1 MYAERHFLNLEY
13 TLTCNSVRRDRS
25 VVVLMRFRPEGYR
38 GSGGGA
44 VIVHGASKVLPPEA
58 YYPGMR
64 SVNSL
69 PESEVV
75 CLWQHRVQ
83 SGAVLATLHGEPV
96 KVLYPGRMNDGHGAD
111 FRDAVVVIGGRMFKG
126 DIEVHVRSG
135 DWQAHGHHRDAAY
148 DRVVL
153 HVVMRHNDRT
163 VTRLSSGRYVPE
175 VALDRCAGADTGP
188 ASGCMACSGIART
201 GSKDRLGELL
211 DIAGEA
217 RFLARTGGF
226 HEDMEQMGAGQS
238 LYRGVMGAL
247 GYSQNTQ
254 PLLELAERVPL
265 DELETAARRAA
276 AEEECLARIQSRLLG
291 MAGLLPLL
299 HRGYQLRDR
308 LDDAGLA
315 GLEELW
321 RSSGSGKTMSP
332 DAWHLFRVRPNN
344 SPVRRLMA
352 MSHLVCR
359 YRGKGLLDGLLESLV
374 EGCFDGGEH
383 RHLEE
388 GLVVG
393 AGGYRGNRTRGPTLL
408 GRRRAADIVVNVL
421 LPFSFAWGRSTG
433 RPDMAAGV
441 LDIYRRYPRLAA
453 NALER
458 HMKVQFGVEDGLV
471 GSARRQ
477 QGLLHIYKTRCTQGR
492 CPDCELGRVTRSAG
506 GEKTAPL
513 QDNLRLG
520 TISRSRPSVLPA
532 RSWK

>member
-1 MYAERHFLNLEY
+1 
-13 TLTCNSVRRDRS
+13 
-25 VVVLMRFRPEGYR
+25 MRFRPEGYR
-38 GSGGGA
+38 GNGDGIVSGATG
-44 VIVHGASKVLPPEA
+44 VLMAEA
-58 YYPGMR
+58 ISPGM
-64 SVNSL
+64 NSANHL

-75 CLWQHRVQ
+75 CLWQRRVQ
-83 SGAVLATLHGEPV
+83 SGAVLATVHGEPV

-111 FRDAVVVIGGRMFKG
+111 FRDAVVVIGGRMLRG
-126 DIEVHVRSG
+126 DIEIHVRAS
-135 DWQAHGHHRDAAY
+135 DWQAHGHHRDAVY

-153 HVVMRHNDRT
+153 HVVMRHNGRT
-163 VTRLSSGRYVPE
+163 VTRLSSGRSVPV
-175 VALDRCAGADTGP
+175 VALDLCTGADTGP
-188 ASGCMACSGIART
+188 AGGCMACSGIART
-201 GSKDRLGELL
+201 GSKDRLGDFL

-217 RFLARTGGF
+217 RFLARAGGF

-247 GYSQNTQ
+247 GYSRNTL
-254 PLLELAERVPL
+254 PFLELAERVSL
-265 DELETAARRAA
+265 DELETAARRTAT
-276 AEEECLARIQSRLLG
+276 EEECLARLQSCLLG

-299 HRGYQLRDR
+299 HRSYQRRDR
-308 LDDAGLA
+308 LDTGVA

-321 RSSGSGKTMSP
+321 CSSGSGKVMSP

-359 YRGKGLLDGLLESLV
+359 YREKGLLEGLLGSLV
-374 EGCFDGGEH
+374 EGCFDGGKH

-388 GLVVG
+388 GLVVTT
-393 AGGYRGNRTRGPTLL
+393 GGYRGSRTRGPTLL

-441 LDIYRRYPRLAA
+441 LDIYHRYPRLAA

-458 HMKVQFGVEDGLV
+458 HMKAQFGVEDGLV
-471 GSARRQ
+471 DSARRQ

-506 GEKTAPL
+506 GEKTAPF
-513 QDNLRLG
+513 R
-520 TISRSRPSVLPA
+520 TV
-532 RSWK
+532 

>member
-1 MYAERHFLNLEY
+1 
-13 TLTCNSVRRDRS
+13 
-25 VVVLMRFRPEGYR
+25 MR
-38 GSGGGA
+38 GA
-44 VIVHGASKVLPPEA
+44 TGVLPAEE
-58 YYPGMR
+58 YSPGMR
-64 SVNSL
+64 PVNTL

-75 CLWQHRVQ
+75 CLWQRRVQ
-83 SGAVLATLHGEPV
+83 TGAVLATVHGETV

-111 FRDAVVVIGGRMFKG
+111 FRDAVVVIGGRMLKG
-126 DIEVHVRSG
+126 DIEIHVRSG
-135 DWQAHGHHRDAAY
+135 DWQAHGHHRDTVY

-153 HVVMRHNDRT
+153 HVVMRHNGRT
-163 VTRLSSGRYVPE
+163 VTRLSNGRSVPV

-188 ASGCMACSGIART
+188 ANGCMACSVIART
-201 GSKDRLGELL
+201 RSKDRLGEIL
-211 DIAGEA
+211 DIAGDA
-217 RFLARTGGF
+217 RFLARAGGC
-226 HEDMEQMGAGQS
+226 HEDMEKMGAGQS

-254 PLLELAERVPL
+254 PLLELAERVTL

-276 AEEECLARIQSRLLG
+276 TEEECLARLQARLLG
-291 MAGLLPLL
+291 MAGLLPLMR
-299 HRGYQLRDR
+299 RGYQRRDR
-308 LDDAGLA
+308 MDDAGLAWPDAGLA

-321 RSSGSGKTMSP
+321 RSSGSGKAMPP

-359 YRGKGLLDGLLESLV
+359 YREKGLLDGLLESLV
-374 EGCFDGGEH
+374 DGCFDGGEL
-383 RHLEE
+383 RRLEE

-393 AGGYRGNRTRGPTLL
+393 AGGYRGNRTREPTLL

-421 LPFSFAWGRSTG
+421 LPFAFARGRSTG
-433 RPDMAAGV
+433 QPDMAAGV

-458 HMKVQFGVEDGLV
+458 HMKAQFGVEDGLV
-471 GSARRQ
+471 DSARRQ

-506 GEKTAPL
+506 GGKTAPL
-513 QDNLRLG
+513 QDSLRLG

-532 RSWK
+532 RNWK

>member
-1 MYAERHFLNLEY
+1 MA
-13 TLTCNSVRRDRS
+13 
-25 VVVLMRFRPEGYR
+25 LMRFRPEGYR
-38 GSGGGA
+38 GNGDGIVSGATG
-44 VIVHGASKVLPPEA
+44 VLMAEA
-58 YYPGMR
+58 ISPGMR
-64 SVNSL
+64 SVNAL

-75 CLWQHRVQ
+75 CLWQRRVQ
-83 SGAVLATLHGEPV
+83 TGEVLVTVHGEPV

-111 FRDAVVVIGGRMFKG
+111 FRDAVVVIGGRMLRG
-126 DIEVHVRSG
+126 DIEIHVHAS
-135 DWQAHGHHRDAAY
+135 DWQAHGHHRDAVY

-153 HVVMRHNDRT
+153 HVVMRHNGRT
-163 VTRLSSGRYVPE
+163 VTRLSSGRSVPV
-175 VALDRCAGADTGP
+175 VALDLCAGADTGP
-188 ASGCMACSGIART
+188 AGGCMACSGIART
-201 GSKDRLGELL
+201 GSKDRLGDFL

-217 RFLARTGGF
+217 RFLARAGGF

-247 GYSQNTQ
+247 GYSRNTL
-254 PLLELAERVPL
+254 PFLELAERVSL
-265 DELETAARRAA
+265 DELETAARRTAT
-276 AEEECLARIQSRLLG
+276 EEECLARLQSRLLG

-299 HRGYQLRDR
+299 HRSYQRRDS

-315 GLEELW
+315 WPDTGVAGLEELW
-321 RSSGSGKTMSP
+321 CSSGSGKVMSP

-359 YRGKGLLDGLLESLV
+359 YREKGLLEGLLGSLV
-374 EGCFDGGEH
+374 EGCFDGGKH
-383 RHLEE
+383 RRLEE

-441 LDIYRRYPRLAA
+441 LDIYHRYPGLAA

-458 HMKVQFGVEDGLV
+458 HMKAQFGVEDGLV
-471 GSARRQ
+471 DSARRQ

-492 CPDCELGRVTRSAG
+492 CPDCELERVTRSAG

-513 QDNLRLG
+513 QDSLRLG